1 MFFAVKLQIG
11 YYPTL
16 SKEKA
21 FLRKKKN
28 AGGTVTFQ
36 SIFEELES
44 WKKKLINKKSC

>member
-1 MFFAVKLQIG
+1 MFFAVRLQIA

-16 SKEKA
+16 SKAEEKA

-28 AGGTVTFQ
+28 VGRTVTFQ

-44 WKKKLINKKSC
+44 